1 MRVDPDEVRRI
12 ADLARLGID
21 DVEVD
26 RLTDEMN
33 RILEYANR
41 LRGVEVEPEAPEMS
55 DPHDAGVSIG
65 GGTRSIEVERPDA
78 LSDGIA
84 SFAPQEADG
93 FFVVPPL
100 PGVSEDRKRG
110 QPEVGG

>member
-1 MRVDPDEVRRI
+1 MRVDRDEVRRI

-41 LRGVEVEPEAPEMS
+41 LRGVEGEPEAPEMN
-55 DPHDAGVSIG
+55 DPHDAGVS

-93 FFVVPPL
+93 FFLVPPL